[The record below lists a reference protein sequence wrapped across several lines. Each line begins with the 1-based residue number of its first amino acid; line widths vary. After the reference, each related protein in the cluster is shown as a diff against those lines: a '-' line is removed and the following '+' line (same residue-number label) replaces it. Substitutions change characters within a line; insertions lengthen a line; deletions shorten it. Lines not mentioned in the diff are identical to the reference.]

1 MEVIGMALIVG
12 GMAYLFS
19 GLIFLL
25 PNPTAKRPA
34 IVTENSDED
43 GCRTGVGLVR
53 TLPASVSSIP
63 RPAGTICASPAPDF
77 FVEDAPT
84 AVLVRQVLGAIAQFE
99 KAALV
104 AKLKAARDR
113 KRVAAGKCEG
123 RKSWAEINPELV
135 REAMLIC
142 F

>member
-77 FVEDAPT
+77 FVEDTPT

-104 AKLKAARDR
+104 ASPSSRRPGIASVWRPASAKAASHGQRSIPNWCAR
-113 KRVAAGKCEG
+113 LC
-123 RKSWAEINPELV
+123 
-135 REAMLIC
+135 
-142 F
+142 